1 MEPSCKAGGE
11 GDTHSGVE
19 KPEFICTNL
28 MGRNFLGCP
37 RRAHD
42 EVNVSH
48 ELVIEHQRVPASEG
62 RGRSPVSLA
71 GSPRP
76 GPQAGTRPPPC
87 PPPPLPAGP
96 SRLPRPQVQG
106 AGPGTSPARPGPG
119 PHLSRRVGWKDCQLA
134 LSKLLLLRFWS
145 WGGGGGWALCWSCRA
160 FFLLLAAAAL
170 LFAMLVLVLA
180 G

>member
-1 MEPSCKAGGE
+1 
-11 GDTHSGVE
+11 
-19 KPEFICTNL
+19 

-37 RRAHD
+37 WRAHD

-48 ELVIEHQRVPASEG
+48 EFVIEHQRVPASRGGGRSRVSRGLPLARCPSLPPAAPGLQPSPGLTPG
-62 RGRSPVSLA
+62 RGAGAQGGRLASLRV
-71 GSPRP
+71 P
-76 GPQAGTRPPPC
+76 
-87 PPPPLPAGP
+87 
-96 SRLPRPQVQG
+96 
-106 AGPGTSPARPGPG
+106 PARGGSGGPG
-119 PHLSRRVGWKDCQLA
+119 PYLSRSVGWKDCQLA

-160 FFLLLAAAAL
+160 FFLLLAAVAAAAAL

>member
-1 MEPSCKAGGE
+1 MKEPKI
-11 GDTHSGVE
+11 
-19 KPEFICTNL
+19 ICANL

-48 ELVIEHQRVPASEG
+48 EFVIEHQRVPASEG
-62 RGRSPVSLA
+62 RSPVSGGQPLA
-71 GSPRP
+71 
-76 GPQAGTRPPPC
+76 C
-87 PPPPLPAGP
+87 
-96 SRLPRPQVQG
+96 SRGLPRG
-106 AGPGTSPARPGPG
+106 SGPGPG
-119 PHLSRRVGWKDCQLA
+119 PARPSRPDAGQVPGAGAPVSRPRRTGKGPAGPGPYLSRRVGWKDCQLE

-145 WGGGGGWALCWSCRA
+145 WGGGGGWALCCSCRA
-160 FFLLLAAAAL
+160 FFLLLAAVAAAAAL

>member
-1 MEPSCKAGGE
+1 
-11 GDTHSGVE
+11 
-19 KPEFICTNL
+19 

-37 RRAHD
+37 WRAHD

-48 ELVIEHQRVPASEG
+48 EFVIEHQRVPASRG
-62 RGRSPVSLA
+62 AGRSRVSRGLPLA
-71 GSPRP
+71 RCPSLPPAAPGAPAHPRALAWP
-76 GPQAGTRPPPC
+76 
-87 PPPPLPAGP
+87 
-96 SRLPRPQVQG
+96 G
-106 AGPGTSPARPGPG
+106 AGAQGGRLALPPARGGSGGPG
-119 PHLSRRVGWKDCQLA
+119 PYLSRSVGWKDCQLA

-160 FFLLLAAAAL
+160 FFLLLAAVAAAAL